1 MKKIKLINA
10 IITIL
15 EMITIVA
22 MINKASSMIVTVQD
36 WIEYMIAFTAI
47 LLDLLYTKLIKRRWE
62 KWEITKIT

>member
-10 IITIL
+10 IITLL

-47 LLDLLYTKLIKRRWE
+47 LLDLLYTKFN
-62 KWEITKIT
+62 